1 MMRKLRT
8 ILFAAVIVVSLAI
21 VAVVVVM
28 PVTLGYQRYVITGG
42 SMTGTIPKGSLIFS
56 KNVPVKTLKVG
67 DIITY
72 YPPSSHTAITH
83 RIISTTRDAKNNRV
97 FQTKGDFNK
106 AADPWKFTL
115 DRPVQAVYHF
125 YIPYLGYVLLALTL
139 PISRILILALPALVI
154 ALSIMRVLWREAGDE
169 VRNQKTLERAQR
181 RASLAAAA
189 GPSLAEELAATG
201 FIIKPGSWGEES

>member
-8 ILFAAVIVVSLAI
+8 VLFTAVIVVSLAI
-21 VAVVVVM
+21 VAIVVVM

-42 SMTGTIPKGSLIFS
+42 SMTGTIPKGALIFS
-56 KNVPVKTLKVG
+56 KNVPVKSLKVG

-72 YPPSSHTAITH
+72 LPPGTHKAITH
-83 RIISTTRDAKNNRV
+83 RIIATSYDAKKNRV

-115 DRPVQAVYHF
+115 DRPEQAVYRF
-125 YIPYLGYVLLALTL
+125 AIPYLGYVLVLLTL

-154 ALSIMRVLWREAGDE
+154 ALSIMRALWREAGEE
-169 VRNQKTLERAQR
+169 VRQQHALDRARR

-201 FIIKPGSWGEES
+201 FFIRPEAWREEA